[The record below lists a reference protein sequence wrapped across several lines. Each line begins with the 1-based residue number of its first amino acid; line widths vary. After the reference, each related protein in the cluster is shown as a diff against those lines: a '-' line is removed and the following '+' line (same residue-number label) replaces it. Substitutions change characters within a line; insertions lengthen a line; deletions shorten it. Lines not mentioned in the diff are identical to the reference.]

1 MFKGREVGLMRRTA
15 SAILRKE
22 KADLPP
28 PPAPS
33 LARSGLLGR
42 KISDKS
48 KPAEEDNNTLVLAT
62 PAKPKGM
69 FAKYQPT
76 PIQEE
81 TTRPSWIGDTPHAS
95 RTSHISDTPASR
107 VAETPASRVADTPAI
122 FAARGVRDTPV
133 EDGIMEDWETE
144 SDDPLAELMVMTD
157 EEDEDDRDGL
167 VPDTPAR

>member
-1 MFKGREVGLMRRTA
+1 MMRRTA

-22 KADLPP
+22 KAELPP

-81 TTRPSWIGDTPHAS
+81 TPRPSWIGETPHAS

-107 VAETPASRVADTPAI
+107 VAATPASRVADAPAT
-122 FAARGVRDTPV
+122 FAARGVPV
-133 EDGIMEDWETE
+133 EDGIMEDWENE

-157 EEDEDDRDGL
+157 EEDEDDRGGR
-167 VPDTPAR
+167 VTDTPAR